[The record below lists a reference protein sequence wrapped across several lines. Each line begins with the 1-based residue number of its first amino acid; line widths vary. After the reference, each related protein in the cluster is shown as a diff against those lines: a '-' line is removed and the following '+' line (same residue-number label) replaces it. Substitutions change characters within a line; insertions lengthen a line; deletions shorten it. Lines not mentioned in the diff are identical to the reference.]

1 MISYLQFGSLHHYV
15 SNSFNCSHNNYYY
28 PARTCA
34 SKGLCDRSWRLYI
47 IITPRA
53 HARARGYVIG
63 RGVYILYIIY
73 YYISAKLFFYLSKYS
88 LSDAHFNTG
97 RLLFEFNRLLY
108 TLAAPE
114 VFVSS
119 ANPVSLPSGYR
130 VSIVRNTNI
139 DQIETTPLRYCMLHA
154 VEHAYLAR
162 YRQHSRIDLSVYR
175 STSEEK
181 HGRLLKRGSGVS
193 VTYDF

>member
-1 MISYLQFGSLHHYV
+1 MTQITHRAVPSGSWKFAGCTSRLAGST
-15 SNSFNCSHNNYYY
+15 SNY
-28 PARTCA
+28 PARACA
-34 SKGLCDRSWRLYI
+34 SKGLCDRSWCLYI
-47 IITPRA
+47 II
-53 HARARGYVIG
+53 
-63 RGVYILYIIY
+63 YII

-139 DQIETTPLRYCMLHA
+139 DQIETTPLRYTGIACCMLGRLDT

>member
-1 MISYLQFGSLHHYV
+1 MR
-15 SNSFNCSHNNYYY
+15 
-28 PARTCA
+28 ACA

-47 IITPRA
+47 IYI
-53 HARARGYVIG
+53 
-63 RGVYILYIIY
+63 YILY

-139 DQIETTPLRYCMLHA
+139 DQIGTTPLRYCMLHA

>member
-1 MISYLQFGSLHHYV
+1 MLATVSGIILTNVCFWHCLSSSYSETKTVQSGPPNCQFYRHTDQRPLQIDSCFPSTARIL
-15 SNSFNCSHNNYYY
+15 F
-28 PARTCA
+28 PALPT
-34 SKGLCDRSWRLYI
+34 L
-47 IITPRA
+47 ITPRA

-63 RGVYILYIIY
+63 RGV
-73 YYISAKLFFYLSKYS
+73 YISAKLFFYLSKYS

-154 VEHAYLAR
+154 RPAR
-162 YRQHSRIDLSVYR
+162 Y
-175 STSEEK
+175 
-181 HGRLLKRGSGVS
+181 G
-193 VTYDF
+193 